1 MAGSKLHFRS
11 TRINCI
17 ILGYWTFTKSWSL
30 DTSDFWHVWI
40 YSCLLKTSVGLTFEL
55 TPIPVNGKPFTAR
68 WNFQLLPILNI
79 SACTCYYDVLWAECF
94 FLNFFFN
101 FMLKN
106 WDININ
112 DFDFVEKDKSMM
124 IQTMLLNWPCI
135 VYLNILQSIRDLNR

>member
-1 MAGSKLHFRS
+1 MQQLELFLALSLPLARKRFGSISLLISVQSSDNFCRNYELNRRQNIMAGSKLHFRS

-68 WNFQLLPILNI
+68 WNFQLLPILNS

-94 FLNFFFN
+94 FLNFFF
-101 FMLKN
+101 
-106 WDININ
+106 
-112 DFDFVEKDKSMM
+112 
-124 IQTMLLNWPCI
+124 
-135 VYLNILQSIRDLNR
+135 